1 RLASQR
7 SVGATSVIG
16 LSIAAALVAGCA
28 TTPPA
33 ADDFAY
39 LDERALRSC
48 LGPAIPVELI
58 RDPSRING
66 SVLMELYVRPSGRIY
81 YASIVSGSG
90 NARLDNYLAW
100 RLAGLQCAPFL
111 SSDSNEPYW
120 VELELSVETAGSAN

>member
-1 RLASQR
+1 M
-7 SVGATSVIG
+7 GAKSVIG

-33 ADDFAY
+33 DDVAY
-39 LDERALRSC
+39 LDEQALRLC

-58 RDPSRING
+58 RDPSRVNG
-66 SVLMELYVRPSGRIY
+66 SVLMELYVRPSGTIY

-90 NARLDNYLAW
+90 NTRLDNYLAW

-120 VELELSVETAGSAN
+120 VELELSVETAGRAN

>member
-1 RLASQR
+1 M
-7 SVGATSVIG
+7 GAKCIVR
-16 LSIAAALVAGCA
+16 LSIAAALGAGCA
-28 TTPPA
+28 TTPV
-33 ADDFAY
+33 ADDVAY

-58 RDPSRING
+58 RDPSRVRG

-90 NARLDNYLAW
+90 NAKLDNYLAW
-100 RLAGLQCAPFL
+100 RMAGLQCAPFL

-120 VELELSVETAGSAN
+120 VELELSVETASTAN

>member
-1 RLASQR
+1 MGTKAI
-7 SVGATSVIG
+7 VW
-16 LSIAAALVAGCA
+16 LSIAAALAAGCA
-28 TTPPA
+28 TTPA
-33 ADDFAY
+33 ADDVAY

-58 RDPSRING
+58 RDPSRVRG

-90 NARLDNYLAW
+90 NAKLDNYLAW
-100 RLAGLQCAPFL
+100 RMAGLQCAPFL

-120 VELELSVETAGSAN
+120 VELELSVETASTAN

>member
-1 RLASQR
+1 MGAK
-7 SVGATSVIG
+7 SVVW
-16 LSIAAALVAGCA
+16 LSLAAALAASCA

-33 ADDFAY
+33 DDVAY

-58 RDPSRING
+58 RDPARVRG

-120 VELELSVETAGSAN
+120 VELELSVETASRAN

>member
-1 RLASQR
+1 MDTKSL
-7 SVGATSVIG
+7 VG
-16 LSIAAALVAGCA
+16 LSIAAALAGGCA

-33 ADDFAY
+33 DDVAY

-58 RDPSRING
+58 RDPSRVNG

-81 YASIVSGSG
+81 YVSIVAGSG

-111 SSDSNEPYW
+111 ESDSNEPYW
-120 VELELSVETAGSAN
+120 VELELSVETAGRAN